1 MDARTGADRRLLAA
15 EMENPLTL
23 DHVDDLVVDV
33 AVHAGPTRRDDAD
46 ELRHVAA
53 AEILVHEEA
62 ELAIRARRQGR
73 TIRIPHGDAVTA
85 GTGGFGSAPWGITSD
100 GKTITVES
108 DRDLV
113 PGSNA
118 AFNSEIYLVT
128 LRP

>member
-85 GTGGFGSAPWGITSD
+85 GTGIQAGAGSGTDAVLLLRRGH
-100 GKTITVES
+100 G
-108 DRDLV
+108 DREQLSRAGVVDPV
-113 PGSNA
+113 AVSG
-118 AFNSEIYLVT
+118 
-128 LRP
+128 